1 MNLRSIEAF
10 QAVMTN
16 GTTIRAAEVLRVSQP
31 VVSKAIT
38 SLEKDIGFSLFRREK
53 GRMLPTA
60 EGQLFFRDVQQAFT
74 GLATLRS
81 SAARI
86 RDFGSGEVRIVCRN
100 ALSTNV
106 LPDAIAIFR
115 RKHPNVAVT
124 FQTLLSSEAKDLV
137 AGGQFDVGLVADEVD
152 TTGVDVAL
160 FADHRGVIVIPEG
173 HPLCARRVVRAA
185 DLDGVDFVA
194 LSPEDTARRKLESIL
209 ARIKAV
215 PRIVLETPYSTTVC
229 ALVRA
234 GIGCGIVHPKTTDVY
249 DGNGLVVKPFD
260 PQIEFKTLLITPPNR
275 PPSRIVADL
284 IDALHK
290 VKA

>member
-1 MNLRSIEAF
+1 MNLRGIEAF
-10 QAVMTN
+10 QAVMAN
-16 GTTIRAAEVLRVSQP
+16 GTTVRAAEVLRVSQP

-38 SLEKDIGFSLFRREK
+38 SLEKNIGFSLFHREK
-53 GRMLPTA
+53 GRMVPTA
-60 EGQLFFRDVQQAFT
+60 EGQLFFRDVQKAFT
-74 GLATLRS
+74 GLTALRGA
-81 SAARI
+81 AARI

-106 LPDAIAIFR
+106 LPDAIASFR

-124 FQTLLSSEAKDLV
+124 FQTRLSSEARDLV

-152 TTGVDVAL
+152 TTGVDAIL
-160 FADHRGVIVIPEG
+160 FADHRAVIAIPEG
-173 HPLCARRVVRAA
+173 HPLSGRQVVRAA

-194 LSPEDTARRKLESIL
+194 LSPEDTVRRKLDSAL
-209 ARIKAV
+209 QKAGAV
-215 PRIVLETPYSTTVC
+215 PRMVLETPYSTTVC

-260 PQIEFKTLLITPPNR
+260 PRIVFKTLLITPPNR
-275 PPSRIVADL
+275 PPSRVVSDL
-284 IDALHK
+284 IAALQG

>member
-31 VVSKAIT
+31 VISKAIT

-81 SAARI
+81 AAARI

-106 LPDAIAIFR
+106 LPDAISIFR

-160 FADHRGVIVIPEG
+160 FADHRGVIAIPEG
-173 HPLCARRVVRAA
+173 HPLGARRVVRAA

-209 ARIKAV
+209 ARVGAV

-249 DGNGLVVKPFD
+249 NGNGLVVKPFD

-275 PPSRIVADL
+275 PPSRVVADL